1 MDLVCK
7 RYGILPSEMI
17 QRDPYWIDFD
27 TAIALRGQL
36 EQAKLEEEALE
47 ESKKSSSKSGK
58 LGKKYGYEGETL
70 KEKLKSRTIKTPEQ
84 IAQDNAKRGGSSSG
98 MMSYG

>member
-1 MDLVCK
+1 
-7 RYGILPSEMI
+7 MI

-47 ESKKSSSKSGK
+47 ESKKNSSKHGK
-58 LGKKYGYEGETL
+58 LNKKYAYEGETL
-70 KEKLKSRTIKTPEQ
+70 KEKLKSRNIKTPEQ
-84 IAQDNAKRGGSSSG
+84 LAQEQSKRGGSSGG